1 MRISPGRLTA
11 LWVVLRALRS
21 LGGEGDLDELRRHS
35 ARTSLRSG
43 GLPIRDGLTLAVAG
57 TFAVRAGAT
66 LTLSPLGYEALALGD
81 EDEPNNDARRLF
93 LSVLL
98 LREPPPWVA
107 FWQGQPQSLELVLPE
122 PERHLL
128 TDVGL
133 YPEDRAGIEN
143 LAWWDALRRV
153 PLPEEAGAYRK
164 LVGDAGEELTVAYE
178 RARLRA
184 LGHSDL
190 AARVRWV
197 ARESP
202 AYGFDVLS
210 YTGGS
215 GSRSLAIE
223 VKSTVRPASM
233 TFAFFISAYEWNTA
247 ERLGG
252 DYVFHFWDGVDPGS
266 PPRAGT
272 DCPWLVAPAAL
283 AEHLP
288 QPPLCDRGCHWH
300 SAAIEIAVADLNR
313 GPAPASLEAAD

>member
-1 MRISPGRLTA
+1 VRISPGRLTA
-11 LWVVLRALRS
+11 LWVVLRALHS
-21 LGGEGDLDELRRHS
+21 LGDHGGLEELRRHA

-57 TFAVRAGAT
+57 TFAVRAGDT
-66 LTLSPLGYEALALGD
+66 LMLSPLGHEALALGK
-81 EDEPNNDARRLF
+81 EDEPSVAARRLF

-107 FWQGQPQSLELVLPE
+107 FWQGQPESLELILPE

-128 TDVGL
+128 ADVGL
-133 YPEDRAGIEN
+133 YPEEDSDIEN
-143 LAWWDALRRV
+143 VSWWDALRRV

-184 LGHSDL
+184 LGQSDL

-210 YTGGS
+210 YPHS
-215 GSRSLAIE
+215 SPSSSRPTNGAPRSASLATTS
-223 VKSTVRPASM
+223 STSGMAS
-233 TFAFFISAYEWNTA
+233 I
-247 ERLGG
+247 
-252 DYVFHFWDGVDPGS
+252 
-266 PPRAGT
+266 
-272 DCPWLVAPAAL
+272 L
-283 AEHLP
+283 ARR
-288 QPPLCDRGCHWH
+288 QG
-300 SAAIEIAVADLNR
+300 R
-313 GPAPASLEAAD
+313 GPSLRGLCRRRSYRIIYRNPLFAVSTATGTRLRWRSH